1 MANDPYERMND
12 VPALTVTSSDVTEG
26 AVMADAQRSGIM
38 GAGGSDT
45 SPQLSWSGAP
55 EGTKS
60 YAVTCYDP
68 DAPTGSGFWHWVVS
82 DIPASCTE
90 LPAGAGDD
98 DGSGLPDGAIQLRN
112 DAGGKR
118 FIGAAPPAGHGS
130 HRYFFT
136 VYALDVE
143 SLGVD
148 SDASAAFH
156 GFNVFG
162 HTLAR
167 GHIMGTSETP

>member
-1 MANDPYERMND
+1 MANDPYERMNK
-12 VPALTVTSSDVTEG
+12 VPALTVTSVDVTDKG
-26 AVMADAQRSGIM
+26 HLADAQRSGIM
-38 GAGGSDT
+38 SAGGSDT
-45 SPQLSWSGAP
+45 SPQLAWSGAP
-55 EGTKS
+55 EGTLS

-82 DIPASCTE
+82 DIPASVTE
-90 LPAGAGDD
+90 LATGAGDEE
-98 DGSGLPDGAIQLRN
+98 GSGLPDGAFQLAN

-118 FIGAAPPAGHGS
+118 YVGAAPPSGHGS

-143 SLGVD
+143 KLGVD

-156 GFNVFG
+156 GFNIFG

-167 GHIMGTSETP
+167 GHIMATSETL